1 MHLEV
6 MRSPSNVRRLKLC
19 AALVSLGVLVGFSVT
34 GRADDRQAPECL
46 QSNKTVIYRAF
57 GYDHIVELRNTCPSA
72 VRCELSTAADPA
84 QSVALE
90 PGEDKHLLLR
100 RGSPAREF
108 DYRLVC
114 HGGT

>member
-1 MHLEV
+1 MHLEA
-6 MRSPSNVRRLKLC
+6 MRRKLRGRVLW
-19 AALVSLGVLVGFSVT
+19 AASVILGVLVLVSVH
-34 GRADDRQAPECL
+34 GRADNRQAPDCL

-57 GYDHIVELRNTCPSA
+57 GYDHIVELRNSCPSG
-72 VRCELSTAADPA
+72 VHCELSTSTEQA
-84 QSVALE
+84 QSVTLE

-114 HGGT
+114 TGGT